1 MPIVR
6 KGKELLEISKCK
18 LGVIMNG
25 LLYILMN
32 IGNVLVEQSSLIKEV
47 ERKLSIIPKEKPNI
61 IVITVGGRKGENKE
75 SRDSKG

>member
-18 LGVIMNG
+18 LGYHEWVAVHSYE
-25 LLYILMN
+25 L
-32 IGNVLVEQSSLIKEV
+32 GNVLVEQSSLIKEV

-75 SRDSKG
+75 KRK

>member
-18 LGVIMNG
+18 LGYHEWVAVHSYEYRQRPRRAIFSHKG
-25 LLYILMN
+25 
-32 IGNVLVEQSSLIKEV
+32 G
-47 ERKLSIIPKEKPNI
+47 RKKAQYYTKRKTDI

>member
-18 LGVIMNG
+18 LG
-25 LLYILMN
+25 
-32 IGNVLVEQSSLIKEV
+32 
-47 ERKLSIIPKEKPNI
+47 PKEKPNI

>member
-18 LGVIMNG
+18 LGYHEWVAVHSYEYRQRPRRAIFSHKG
-25 LLYILMN
+25 
-32 IGNVLVEQSSLIKEV
+32 G
-47 ERKLSIIPKEKPNI
+47 RKLSIIPKEKPNI

>member
-1 MPIVR
+1 
-6 KGKELLEISKCK
+6 
-18 LGVIMNG
+18 MNG

-75 SRDSKG
+75 SRDSGPMDMPSKYLIMVGKLPP

>member
-18 LGVIMNG
+18 LGYHEWVAVHSYEYRQRPRRAIFSHKG
-25 LLYILMN
+25 
-32 IGNVLVEQSSLIKEV
+32 G
-47 ERKLSIIPKEKPNI
+47 RKKAQYYTKRKPNI